1 MVKFPRS
8 LLAFRMA
15 RLATLEY
22 VVQLLMREHLRRAG
36 QSASD
41 VQTYSEQAKRH
52 FEMHPPHGIPTPEI
66 IAAVDLFFNTLA
78 ADLRTGSAS
87 GNQPK

>member
-1 MVKFPRS
+1 LVRIPRS

-22 VVQLLMREHLRRAG
+22 VVHLLMREHMRRAG

-41 VQTYSEQAKRH
+41 AQTYAEQAKRH
-52 FEMHPPHGIPTPEI
+52 FETHPPLGIPAPEM
-66 IAAVDLFFNTLA
+66 IAAVDLFFNTLS
-78 ADLRTGSAS
+78 ADVRTDAAS
-87 GNQPK
+87 GKHQT